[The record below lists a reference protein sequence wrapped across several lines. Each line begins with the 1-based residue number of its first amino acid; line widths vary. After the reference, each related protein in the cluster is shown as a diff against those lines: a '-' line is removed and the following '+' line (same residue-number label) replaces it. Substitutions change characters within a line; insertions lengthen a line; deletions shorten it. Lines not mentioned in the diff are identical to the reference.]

1 MIIVTGG
8 AYQGKTDFVKEQFL
22 VKEQDMLDGTICEFE
37 EIYKAKAINHFHE
50 LIRRLMMA
58 GCDLV
63 KITDRLLL
71 ENKELIIITNE
82 IGCGLVPVERFER
95 EYREQTGRICC
106 KIAKK
111 ADQIFRIQC
120 GIGIKIFDKRAI
132 L

>member
-1 MIIVTGG
+1 MILVTGG
-8 AYQGKTDFVKEQFL
+8 AYQGKSDFVKEQFF
-22 VKEQDMLDGTICEFE
+22 VEEQDLLDGAICEFE
-37 EIYKAKAINHFHE
+37 EIYKAKVINHFHE

-58 GCDLV
+58 DCDLV
-63 KITDRLLL
+63 KITDKLLM

-106 KIAKK
+106 KIAKQ

-120 GIGIKIFDKRAI
+120 GIGIKIFDRK
-132 L
+132 